1 MSSRRL
7 MLRMGA
13 PRLNPSYIDSR
24 HKIARHRPAPAGE
37 EQAPKD
43 TTVENGDASDGSP
56 QFASGQ
62 ASPPST
68 SPRPPNTPPSGKPRP
83 KRPASSYGIRT
94 FPPSAWS
101 RYDDEA
107 MVGMGYYSDMGPVIE
122 EESLNGYDADEE
134 VFASCAVQ
142 KGDRVMI
149 QSKISGEEKMNITGL
164 VKYVGKLGGGRNNGS
179 MFVGLK
185 LDQPVGNT
193 DGRLGGKQYF
203 QCPPRHGK
211 LVKMS
216 DIHAVMNPRTRNF
229 SRIRPMTF
237 D

>member
-1 MSSRRL
+1 
-7 MLRMGA
+7 
-13 PRLNPSYIDSR
+13 
-24 HKIARHRPAPAGE
+24 
-37 EQAPKD
+37 
-43 TTVENGDASDGSP
+43 
-56 QFASGQ
+56 
-62 ASPPST
+62 
-68 SPRPPNTPPSGKPRP
+68 
-83 KRPASSYGIRT
+83 
-94 FPPSAWS
+94 
-101 RYDDEA
+101 
-107 MVGMGYYSDMGPVIE
+107 
-122 EESLNGYDADEE
+122 
-134 VFASCAVQ
+134 
-142 KGDRVMI
+142 
-149 QSKISGEEKMNITGL
+149 MNITGL

-203 QCPPRHGK
+203 QCPPKHGK